1 MEDLILLKDVEKSYK
16 LPGSTVKVLHG
27 VNLTVRKSEFVAV
40 MGPSG
45 SGKSTL
51 LHIIGCLDRPTAGK
65 YLLEGLD
72 VNLKT
77 DEELAW
83 IRNNKIGFVFQNFN
97 LLPRIPV
104 WKNVELPLIYSG
116 MSAPERKERSYSIL
130 KRVGLE
136 HRANHNPSE
145 ISGGEQQRAAIARAL
160 INNPIIILA
169 DEPTG
174 NLDSTTGT
182 SILELFRE
190 LNEEGATIVL
200 VTHEKTVSDYAERI
214 VMIRDGICVDGMNER

>member
-116 MSAPERKERSYSIL
+116 MGAPERKERSYSIL

-190 LNEEGATIVL
+190 
-200 VTHEKTVSDYAERI
+200 
-214 VMIRDGICVDGMNER
+214 

>member
-214 VMIRDGICVDGMNER
+214 VMIRDGICVDGMNGR